1 MHSNEMLSISA
12 FSKLSEVSRK
22 TLIYYDRIGLFKP
35 AYVADNGYRYYSHSQ
50 FETIG
55 VIHIFKEL
63 GMSLEEIQQH
73 LGERSPE
80 TTLQLLRKQEENLQ
94 LQIAKLTQ
102 AKQMIMQR
110 AENIEQS
117 MHLDTSQMHVI
128 WQPETPLLL
137 SRRIYS
143 SKKEFPEELWE
154 DFRVR
159 LNKEHAP
166 LGYPGGVIIPKA
178 DLLRKDGD
186 MISHMYS
193 YMTTEHHEQA
203 YMPEGY
209 YLVSYARADYGD
221 TERFFPQIFDHIE
234 KKQYVIKGD
243 AYEDYMQ
250 DEIVLQHAE
259 DYLVR
264 VMVHIEEPNDKGDL
278 YKLN

>member
-1 MHSNEMLSISA
+1 MHPNEMLSISA

-35 AYVADNGYRYYSHSQ
+35 AFVADNGYRYYSHSQ

-63 GMSLEEIQQH
+63 GMSLEEIQQY

-80 TTLQLLRKQEENLQ
+80 TILQLLRKQERNLQ
-94 LQIAKLTQ
+94 LQITKLTR
-102 AKQMIMQR
+102 AKQMIIQR

-117 MHLDTSQMHVI
+117 MHLDTSPMQVI
-128 WQPETPLLL
+128 WQPKTPLLL

-166 LGYPGGVIIPKA
+166 LGYPSGVIIPKD
-178 DLLRKDGD
+178 DLLKTNGN

-193 YMTTEHHEQA
+193 FMTTKHHKQA
-203 YMPEGY
+203 YRPEGF

-221 TERFFPQIFDHIE
+221 TDKIYTKIFDYIKE
-234 KKQYVIKGD
+234 KQYVIKGD

-264 VMVHIEEPNDKGDL
+264 VMVHIEEPADG
-278 YKLN
+278 YHFGE

>member
-1 MHSNEMLSISA
+1 MHPNEMLSISA

-35 AYVADNGYRYYSHSQ
+35 AFVADNGYRYYSRSQ

-80 TTLQLLRKQEENLQ
+80 TTLRLLRKQEENLQ
-94 LQIAKLTQ
+94 LQIAKLTR
-102 AKQMIMQR
+102 AKQMIIQR

-117 MHLDTSQMHVI
+117 MHLDTSQMQVI
-128 WQPETPLLL
+128 WQPKTPLLL
-137 SRRIYS
+137 SRRIYA

-154 DFRVR
+154 DFRAR

-166 LGYPGGVIIPKA
+166 LGYPSGVIIPKD
-178 DLLRKDGD
+178 DLLREDGD
-186 MISHMYS
+186 RISHMYS
-193 YMTTEHHEQA
+193 FMTTTHHKQA
-203 YMPEGY
+203 YMPEGF

-221 TERFFPQIFDHIE
+221 TDKIYTQIFEFIK
-234 KKQYVIKGD
+234 KKQYIIKGN

-264 VMVHIEEPNDKGDL
+264 VMVHIEEPADTLSYQGNA
-278 YKLN
+278 

>member
-1 MHSNEMLSISA
+1 MHPNEMLSISA

-35 AYVADNGYRYYSHSQ
+35 AFVADNGYRYYSHSQ

-73 LGERSPE
+73 LGERSPK
-80 TTLQLLRKQEENLQ
+80 TTLRLLRKQEENLQ
-94 LQIAKLTQ
+94 LQIAKLTR
-102 AKQMIMQR
+102 AKQMIIQR

-117 MHLDTSQMHVI
+117 MHLDTSQMYVI
-128 WQPETPLLL
+128 WQPKTPLLL

-143 SKKEFPEELWE
+143 SKKEFPDELWE

-166 LGYPGGVIIPKA
+166 LGYPSGVIIPKE
-178 DLLRKDGD
+178 DLLKSDGD

-193 YMTTEHHEQA
+193 FMTTKHHKQA
-203 YMPEGY
+203 YRPEGF

-221 TERFFPQIFDHIE
+221 TDKIYAQIFKYIKE
-234 KKQYVIKGD
+234 KQYVIMGD

-264 VMVHIEEPNDKGDL
+264 VMVHIEEPADG
-278 YKLN
+278 YHFGE

>member
-1 MHSNEMLSISA
+1 MHPNEMLSISA

-35 AYVADNGYRYYSHSQ
+35 AFVADNGYRYYSHSQ
-50 FETIG
+50 FETIS

-80 TTLQLLRKQEENLQ
+80 TTLNLLRKQEENLQ
-94 LQIAKLTQ
+94 LQIAKLTR
-102 AKQMIMQR
+102 AKQMIIQR

-117 MHLDTSQMHVI
+117 MHLDTNQMHVI
-128 WQPETPLLL
+128 WQPKTPLLL

-143 SKKEFPEELWE
+143 SKKEFSEELWE
-154 DFRVR
+154 DFRAR

-166 LGYPGGVIIPKA
+166 LGYPSGVIIPKD
-178 DLLRKDGD
+178 DLLKADGD

-193 YMTTEHHEQA
+193 FMTTTHHKQA
-203 YMPEGY
+203 YMPEGF

-221 TERFFPQIFDHIE
+221 TENIYAQIFEYIK

-264 VMVHIEEPNDKGDL
+264 VMVHIEQPVDG
-278 YKLN
+278 YHFP